1 VAEIVVEFSWSE
13 YEIDDNLS
21 RLRWIPTVATE
32 KGYRASIVNHYHA
45 VSYACLALDAFSF
58 STMCVIVCAHRE

>member
-21 RLRWIPTVATE
+21 RLR
-32 KGYRASIVNHYHA
+32 GYPHLGKQNARKIMQDTSI
-45 VSYACLALDAFSF
+45 
-58 STMCVIVCAHRE
+58 